1 MLWNFPKT
9 STLQEGGSYFCF
21 FVNPF
26 ALKISLVILLNVCH
40 TILMMLY
47 SSENFVWVFE
57 EIAENS
63 FELVIC

>member
-1 MLWNFPKT
+1 MLLNFPKT

-21 FVNPF
+21 FVDPF
-26 ALKISLVILLNVCH
+26 APKISLVILLNVCH

-47 SSENFVWVFE
+47 SSENLVWVFE

>member
-9 STLQEGGSYFCF
+9 STLREGGSYFCF

-26 ALKISLVILLNVCH
+26 APKISLVILLNVCH

-47 SSENFVWVFE
+47 SSENLVWVFE

>member
-47 SSENFVWVFE
+47 SSENF
-57 EIAENS
+57 A
-63 FELVIC
+63 

>member
-26 ALKISLVILLNVCH
+26 APKTSLVILLNVCH

-47 SSENFVWVFE
+47 SSEN
-57 EIAENS
+57 
-63 FELVIC
+63 LV

>member
-21 FVNPF
+21 FFNPF
-26 ALKISLVILLNVCH
+26 APKISLVILLNVCH

-47 SSENFVWVFE
+47 SSENLVWVFE

>member
-9 STLQEGGSYFCF
+9 STFQEGGSYFCF

-26 ALKISLVILLNVCH
+26 APKISLVILLNVCH

-47 SSENFVWVFE
+47 SSENLVLVFE
-57 EIAENS
+57 IIAENS

>member
-1 MLWNFPKT
+1 MLWKFPKT

-26 ALKISLVILLNVCH
+26 APKISLVILLNVCH

-47 SSENFVWVFE
+47 SSEN
-57 EIAENS
+57 
-63 FELVIC
+63 LV

>member
-21 FVNPF
+21 FVNTF
-26 ALKISLVILLNVCH
+26 APKISLVILLNVCH
-40 TILMMLY
+40 TILLMLY
-47 SSENFVWVFE
+47 SSENLVLVFE
-57 EIAENS
+57 IIAENS